1 MVLCVTVHPRRL
13 TVSVL
18 IGQAAISLETTREN
32 KILIEENAIVRYFS
46 VTGLTPWL
54 KSGEEALKD
63 YALIEFEE
71 SKQDVKD
78 WDVAEKIVS
87 KANFG
92 QVGQGLTSSR

>member
-1 MVLCVTVHPRRL
+1 MILCVTAHPRGL
-13 TVSVL
+13 TVSILV
-18 IGQAAISLETTREN
+18 GQARISLENTRDN

-71 SKQDVKD
+71 SRQDVKV
-78 WDVAEKIVS
+78 WDVAERIVS

>member
-1 MVLCVTVHPRRL
+1 MVLCVTVYPRGL
-13 TVSVL
+13 TVSILV
-18 IGQAAISLETTREN
+18 GQAAISLETTGGN

-71 SKQDVKD
+71 SKQDVKV
-78 WDVAEKIVS
+78 WDVAERIVS

-92 QVGQGLTSSR
+92 QVG